1 MADDLEAK
9 THELEQEKTA
19 ILKACAQFGIF
30 LKNNSVL
37 AYNDAMIGYL
47 NLMIKQAR
55 EKADQTQ
62 VRLLARI
69 NVLTV

>member
-1 MADDLEAK
+1 MADDLEVM
-9 THELEQEKTA
+9 THELEYEKTV

-30 LKNNSVL
+30 LKKNSVL

-47 NLMIKQAR
+47 NLLIKQAR

-62 VRLLARI
+62 VWLKLFVVRMLY
-69 NVLTV
+69 